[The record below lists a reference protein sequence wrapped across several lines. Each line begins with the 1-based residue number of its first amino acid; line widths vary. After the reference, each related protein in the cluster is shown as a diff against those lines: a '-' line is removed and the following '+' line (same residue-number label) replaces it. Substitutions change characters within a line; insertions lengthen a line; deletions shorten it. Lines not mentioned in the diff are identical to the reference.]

1 MKKNSC
7 KSPKVLMLGWE
18 FPPIISGGLGV
29 ACLGL
34 AKALSKHTDLTIILP
49 KSDPDFLVEN
59 VELIGLNNIEI
70 EKLRN
75 VRFTTSEYGLFAET
89 EMVEGNINP
98 YDTAIMMYD
107 TMMSEDSQSRIEE
120 KKKAE
125 RLGRFSIGELY
136 GDNVIQNVK
145 EFSRYAVQLA
155 LKKDFDIIYCHD
167 WMTFLAGVEIKT
179 ATGKPLVLHVHSLE
193 FDRNGPASQGW
204 VYQLEKYAMEWAD
217 AIIPVSHYTGSIA
230 EHHYGIRPDKIF
242 PVHNGAEPV
251 KVFNDVKYFPEKLIV
266 FLGRVTGQ
274 KGPQF
279 FLDIAHRVIE
289 KTPDV
294 RFVMAG
300 TGDRLRGLI
309 ETGAYKN
316 IGTKFHFTGFL
327 TKEKVHKLLSMAD
340 VYCMPSVSEPF
351 GLSALEAAQFGV
363 PCVISKQSG
372 VAEVL
377 TGALKSDFW
386 DVNQMSDQISSLLID
401 DSLRKSVIKKS
412 FKDLENCSWNN
423 AAEKIVE
430 VCSNCI

>member
-1 MKKNSC
+1 MKKKSG

-34 AKALSKHTDLTIILP
+34 AKALSQHTDLTIILP
-49 KSDPDFLVEN
+49 KSDPNFVVEN

-70 EKLRN
+70 EKLRS
-75 VRFTTSEYGLFAET
+75 TKYSTEYGTFADIET
-89 EMVEGNINP
+89 VMGNINA
-98 YDTAIMMYD
+98 YDTAIMMHES
-107 TMMSEDSQSRIEE
+107 MEESQRRIEE
-120 KKKAE
+120 KKQTE
-125 RLGRFSIGELY
+125 RIGRFSIGELY
-136 GDNVIQNVK
+136 GENVVNNVI
-145 EFSRYAVQLA
+145 EFSRYAKQLA

-193 FDRNGPASQGW
+193 FDRNGPHSQGW
-204 VYQLEKYAMEWAD
+204 VFQLEKYAMEWAD
-217 AIIPVSHYTGSIA
+217 AVIPVSHYTGSIA
-230 EHHYGIRPDKIF
+230 ENHYGIRRDKIF

-279 FLDIAHRVIE
+279 FLDIAHRVLE

-300 TGDRLRGLI
+300 TGDRLRELI

-327 TKEKVHKLLSMAD
+327 NKEKVHKLLSMAD

-377 TGALKSDFW
+377 TGALKSDYW
-386 DVNQMSDQISSLLID
+386 DINKMSDQISSLLIN

-412 FKDLENCSWNN
+412 FKDLERCSWNN
-423 AAEKIVE
+423 AAEKIVD
-430 VCSNCI
+430 VCSNYI

>member
-1 MKKNSC
+1 MNITSG

-34 AKALSKHTDLTIILP
+34 AKALSKHAELTIILP
-49 KSDPDFLVEN
+49 KSDPNFVVEN

-75 VRFTTSEYGLFAET
+75 IRFSSEYNTFAET
-89 EMVEGNINP
+89 ESVTANINA
-98 YDTAIMMYD
+98 YDSALMMFD
-107 TMMSEDSQSRIEE
+107 SMSEVDIKIKQEE
-120 KKKAE
+120 RKRAE
-125 RLGRFSIGELY
+125 QMGRFNIGDLY
-136 GDNVIQNVK
+136 GDDVVKNVK

-167 WMTFLAGVEIKT
+167 WMTFLAGIEIKT

-193 FDRNGPASQGW
+193 FDRNGPYSQGW

-217 AIIPVSHYTGSIA
+217 AVIPVSHYTGSIA
-230 EHHYGIRPDKIF
+230 ENHYGICADKIY

-251 KVFNDVKYFPEKLIV
+251 KVFNDAKHFPEKLIV

-327 TKEKVHKLLSMAD
+327 NKEKVHKLLSMAD

-377 TGALKSDFW
+377 SGALKSDYW
-386 DVNQMSDQISSLLID
+386 DVNKMSDQISSLLMD
-401 DSLRKSVIKKS
+401 DTLRKSVIKKS
-412 FKDLENCSWNN
+412 FKDLERCSWNN
-423 AAEKIVE
+423 AAEKIVN
-430 VCSNCI
+430 VCSNYI